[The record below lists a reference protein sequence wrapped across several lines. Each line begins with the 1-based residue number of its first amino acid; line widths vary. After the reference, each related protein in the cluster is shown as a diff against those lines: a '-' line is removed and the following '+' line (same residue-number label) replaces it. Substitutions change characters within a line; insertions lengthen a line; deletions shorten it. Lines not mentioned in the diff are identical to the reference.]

1 MISFNM
7 LSSLI
12 RAFFALWALLLCVIS
27 LLNIVMAFNK
37 KKYLFGSIAITLF
50 LPIYFFWQVIFDYS
64 LSESS
69 GSLNVVSSAMVN
81 LDWIYWLVI
90 FLLLT
95 IFIVILLVYNVHYER
110 NYLTVNT
117 IKLYLDQVDCGI
129 CCYKDNG
136 RVMFSNMIMNQL
148 CIKLTGTQLLNGN
161 QFYEVTKDQILSIGL
176 ERWRFSSRDI
186 TIGNEHMTEIIATNV
201 TSEYLKTQQLEKD
214 KAELSKINQELQ
226 DYNLSIDEVVRHQEI
241 LQAKVNI
248 HDEMNRLMLSTVAT
262 DSEDISNL
270 DKIFALW
277 QENALLLSMEAEE
290 NKLEAISHKIE
301 ELAKVLKI
309 HLLWKDEPVSILCE
323 KERNIFYIAAQ
334 EAIAN
339 ASKHAKASRMIIS
352 ITKVDEHIECHF
364 INDGDL
370 PDKTITFTGGLANLE
385 KLIKKQGAILK
396 VNYDHQFVLSLVFLN
411 KNYPNG

>member
-12 RAFFALWALLLCVIS
+12 RALFALWALLLCVIS
-27 LLNIVMAFNK
+27 IANAVMAFNK
-37 KKYLFGSIAITLF
+37 KKYLFGSIAVTLF
-50 LPIYFFWQVIFDYS
+50 LLIYFFWQVIFDYS
-64 LSESS
+64 LSESN

-81 LDWIYWLVI
+81 LGWIYWLLI

-148 CIKLTGTQLLNGN
+148 FIKLTGTQLLNGN

-248 HDEMNRLMLSTVAT
+248 HDEMNRLMLSTVST
-262 DSEDISNL
+262 DSKDISNL

-290 NKLEAISHKIE
+290 NKQEAMSHKIE
-301 ELAKVLKI
+301 ELAEVLKI
-309 HLLWKDEPVSILCE
+309 HLLWKDEPVSVLSE
-323 KERNIFYIAAQ
+323 EERNIFYIAAQ

-352 ITKVDEHIECHF
+352 ITKVNEHIECHF

>member
-1 MISFNM
+1 
-7 LSSLI
+7 
-12 RAFFALWALLLCVIS
+12 
-27 LLNIVMAFNK
+27 MAFNK
-37 KKYLFGSIAITLF
+37 KKYLFGSIAVTLF
-50 LPIYFFWQVIFDYS
+50 LLIYFFWQVIFDYS
-64 LSESS
+64 LSESN

-81 LDWIYWLVI
+81 LGWIYWLLI

-148 CIKLTGTQLLNGN
+148 FIKLTGTQLLNGN

-248 HDEMNRLMLSTVAT
+248 HDEMNRLMLSTVST
-262 DSEDISNL
+262 DSKDISNL

-290 NKLEAISHKIE
+290 NKQEAMSHKIE
-301 ELAKVLKI
+301 ELAEVLKI
-309 HLLWKDEPVSILCE
+309 HLLWKDEPVSVLSE
-323 KERNIFYIAAQ
+323 EERNIFYIAAQ

-352 ITKVDEHIECHF
+352 ITKVNEHIECHF